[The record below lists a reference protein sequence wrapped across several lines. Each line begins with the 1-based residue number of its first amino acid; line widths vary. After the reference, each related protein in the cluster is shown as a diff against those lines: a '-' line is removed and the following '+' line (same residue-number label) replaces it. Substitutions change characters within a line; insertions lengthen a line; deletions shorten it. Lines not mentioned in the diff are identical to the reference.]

1 MRLKRAPII
10 NVQRYKTMLSWIFTS
25 HLFPRRPRA
34 QKQHNE
40 QTEATTTLDSV
51 NADTCPYL
59 GVPMDAVIE
68 CKVISVYDG
77 DTITVIL
84 PFERNFYKSKI
95 RVLGVDTPEIK
106 TTNPEEKAAAIA
118 ARDWLRDQV
127 LNKHVWLHCKGPD
140 KYGRLLAN
148 LYHTKD
154 VQNTESINNMLIRLG
169 YAQRYDG
176 GTKTKF
182 SSGPTEKTRDAQ
194 E

>member
-1 MRLKRAPII
+1 MRLRRALLI

-25 HLFPRRPRA
+25 HLFTRRRTAKEPTHAETKR
-34 QKQHNE
+34 
-40 QTEATTTLDSV
+40 TLDSV
-51 NADTCPYL
+51 NVDTCPYL

-106 TTNPEEKAAAIA
+106 TTNPDEKAAAIA

-154 VQNTESINNMLIRLG
+154 IQTTESINDMLIRLG

-182 SSGPTEKTRDAQ
+182 SSGLTEKTRDTQ
-194 E
+194 Q